1 MATLKTILLFTM
13 ITWMTYSSA
22 VEMEL
27 TSLDE
32 LSTVTMCVDP
42 DWLPYERLDEEG
54 NHIGLVAEYIAVL
67 KNKIGITIHVV
78 KTKSW
83 QESQQY
89 YRENKCDIVSALNAT
104 KERARYL
111 AFTEPYLSSP
121 AVLVLNE
128 NNQSDTFLS
137 DLSGKTLS
145 MVPGYVYES
154 KLRADY
160 PAIKIVHVANME
172 IALQQVSS
180 GEVTATLAPL
190 FLTFV
195 LTQRMSLDNLKIMGQ
210 TAYKD
215 ELRVGIQKDNLPLA
229 ILLDKAVSSLT
240 SEDHRNV
247 RKSWAAKAINW

>member
-1 MATLKTILLFTM
+1 MAMLKTILLFTM
-13 ITWMTYSSA
+13 ISWMSYSSA
-22 VEMEL
+22 VEVEL
-27 TSLDE
+27 TPFDK

-42 DWLPYERLDEEG
+42 DWLPYERLDAEG

-137 DLSGKTLS
+137 DLNGKTLG

-172 IALQQVSS
+172 IAFQQVSS
-180 GEVTATLAPL
+180 GKVTATLAPL
-190 FLTFV
+190 FLTFA
-195 LTQRMSLDNLKIMGQ
+195 LTQKTPLDNLKIMGQ
-210 TAYKD
+210 TEYTD
-215 ELRVGIQKDNLPLA
+215 ELRIGIQKDNLPLA

-247 RKSWAAKAINW
+247 RKSWAAKALNW

>member
-1 MATLKTILLFTM
+1 MAALKAVLLFVM
-13 ITWMTYSSA
+13 MSWLVCASA
-22 VEMEL
+22 AEIEPI
-27 TSLDE
+27 SLDE

-42 DWLPYERLDEEG
+42 DWLPYESLDAEG

-67 KNKIGITIHVV
+67 KKKIGITIQVV
-78 KTKSW
+78 KTKNW

-128 NNQSDTFLS
+128 NNQSDALLS
-137 DLSGKTLS
+137 DLSGKTLG

-160 PAIKIVHVANME
+160 PDIKIVHVANME
-172 IALQQVSS
+172 TALQQVSS

-190 FLTFV
+190 FLTFA
-195 LTQRMSLDNLKIMGQ
+195 LTQKMALDNLKIMGQ

-247 RKSWAAKAINW
+247 RKAWAAKAMN

>member
-1 MATLKTILLFTM
+1 MATLKAVLLFVM
-13 ITWMTYSSA
+13 MSWLVCASA
-22 VEMEL
+22 AEIEPI
-27 TSLDE
+27 SLDE

-42 DWLPYERLDEEG
+42 DWLPYESLDADG
-54 NHIGLVAEYIAVL
+54 NHIGLVAEYIAIL
-67 KNKIGITIHVV
+67 QAKMGIMIQVV
-78 KTKSW
+78 KTKNW

-104 KERARYL
+104 EERARYL

-128 NNQSDTFLS
+128 NNQSDALLS
-137 DLSGKTLS
+137 DLSGKTLA

-160 PAIKIVHVANME
+160 PDIKIVHVANME
-172 IALQQVSS
+172 TALQQVSS

-190 FLTFV
+190 FLTFA
-195 LTQRMSLDNLKIMGQ
+195 LTQKMSLDNLKIMGQ

-215 ELRVGIQKDNLPLA
+215 ELRIGIQKDNLPLA
-229 ILLDKAVSSLT
+229 ILFDKAVGSLT
-240 SEDHRNV
+240 SEDHRNA
-247 RKSWAAKAINW
+247 RKSWVAKAMN

>member
-1 MATLKTILLFTM
+1 MLKTILLFTM
-13 ITWMTYSSA
+13 MSWMTYSSA
-22 VEMEL
+22 AEMEL
-27 TSLDE
+27 TPLDE

-42 DWLPYERLDEEG
+42 DWLPYESLDAEG
-54 NHIGLVAEYIAVL
+54 NHVGLVAEYIAVL
-67 KNKIGITIHVV
+67 QNKIGIAIQVV

-89 YRENKCDIVSALNAT
+89 YQENKCDIVSALNAT

-128 NNQSDTFLS
+128 NNQLDALLS

-145 MVPGYVYES
+145 MVPGYVYET

-160 PAIKIVHVANME
+160 PGIKIVHVANME
-172 IALQQVSS
+172 TALQQVSS

-190 FLTFV
+190 FLTFA
-195 LTQRMSLDNLKIMGQ
+195 LTQKMSLDNLKIMGQ

-215 ELRVGIQKDNLPLA
+215 ELRIGIQKDNLPLA
-229 ILLDKAVSSLT
+229 ILLDKAVSNLT
-240 SEDHRNV
+240 SEDHRNA
-247 RKSWAAKAINW
+247 RQSWAEKAYKQ

>member
-1 MATLKTILLFTM
+1 MTTVGWISSLSADDLQFTTLEQF
-13 ITWMTYSSA
+13 
-22 VEMEL
+22 
-27 TSLDE
+27 
-32 LSTVTMCVDP
+32 STVTMCVDP
-42 DWLPYERLDEEG
+42 DWLPYESLDEEG
-54 NHIGLVAEYIAVL
+54 NHIGLVAEYISLLQARM
-67 KNKIGITIHVV
+67 GIAIQVV

-128 NNQSDTFLS
+128 NNQLDGLLS
-137 DLSGKTLS
+137 DLGGKTLS
-145 MVPGYVYES
+145 MVPGYVYEA
-154 KLRADY
+154 KLRTDY
-160 PAIKIVHVANME
+160 PDIKIVHVANME

-190 FLTFV
+190 FLTFA
-195 LTQRMSLDNLKIMGQ
+195 LTQKMSLDNLKIMGQ

-215 ELRVGIQKDNLPLA
+215 ELRIGIQKDNLPLA

-240 SEDHRNV
+240 SEDHRKV
-247 RKSWAAKAINW
+247 RQSWAAKTTR